1 MSTPFLFSGRKRS
14 RMKTIIIC
22 IVIVFLISLICVA
35 LCKCAAEADR
45 QFDVAF
51 DEWRKKHAEDNEEE
65 IL

>member
-1 MSTPFLFSGRKRS
+1 MSTPFLFSGKEER

-22 IVIVFLISLICVA
+22 IVIVLLISIICAA

-51 DEWRKKHAEDNEEE
+51 DEWRKKHAEDNEEK